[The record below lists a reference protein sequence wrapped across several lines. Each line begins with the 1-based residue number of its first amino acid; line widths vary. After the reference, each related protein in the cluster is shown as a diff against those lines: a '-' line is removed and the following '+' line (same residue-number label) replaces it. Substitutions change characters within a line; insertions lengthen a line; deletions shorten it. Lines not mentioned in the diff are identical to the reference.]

1 MILKVNLKKG
11 CLVLVKVG
19 QRKERSDKKKE
30 IKPLI
35 PSEAKEY
42 ITRLSHITDKP
53 IKDICEYL
61 VVFALKDKQTFD
73 TLTIYFKRSFFIDPT
88 YYNGHLDAPSI
99 EKRLKGPTEKVSI
112 KFKKEDYELIS
123 TLAYALDCTPTRA
136 TAILLEMAAHN
147 IKAVNEY
154 VHKYLVDELTESQMR
169 NLRKVLSY
177 VNRYSNENSSWL
189 TVLSTVVGDVRPSTI
204 KLHDLVAEF
213 LNVTKA
219 KNPKR

>member
-1 MILKVNLKKG
+1 M
-11 CLVLVKVG
+11 KVG

-30 IKPLI
+30 VQPLI
-35 PSEAKEY
+35 PTTVKEN
-42 ITRLSHITDKP
+42 INRLSHITNQP

-99 EKRLKGPTEKVSI
+99 EKRLKVPTEKVTI
-112 KFKKEDYELIS
+112 KFKKLDYELIS
-123 TLAYALDCTPTRA
+123 TMAYALDCTPTRA
-136 TAILLEMAAHN
+136 TSILLEMAAHN

-154 VHKYLVDELTESQMR
+154 VHQYLVEELTDSQMR

-177 VNRYSNENSSWL
+177 VNRYSDENNSWV
-189 TVLSTVVGDVRPSTI
+189 TVLSTVVGDIRPATR
-204 KLHDLVAEF
+204 KLYELVDEF
-213 LNVTKA
+213 LRYK
-219 KNPKR
+219 